1 MKLYIPILLFLLFV
15 IFILFIYPRFD
26 RFTTQA
32 PRIIHLIYFPWD
44 TSTQKL
50 KDDPNDFDH
59 TAYNDLKAANP
70 GYDVKLWT
78 LPVCR
83 QFVQRYYPTYEN
95 DIFNVPR
102 PVMMVDILR
111 LLITYHYGGIY
122 WQYGSKQLVDMGQFL
137 PDTKNDKNVKLFTEI
152 ILTDE
157 FANEMRKEPIRNGQP
172 EEKLRV
178 GTQIFSAIPR
188 HPYLLELFKTS
199 IENTRKYKIIRD
211 YDILFTTGNAMM
223 STVYDQVGK
232 YQKDIEIV
240 DLDQSMR
247 MATISSNGSWR
258 LKKI

>member
-1 MKLYIPILLFLLFV
+1 MKLYIPILLFLLF
-15 IFILFIYPRFD
+15 ILFTLFIYPRFD
-26 RFTTQA
+26 RFTTQV

-44 TSTQKL
+44 SSTQKL
-50 KDDPNDFDH
+50 KDDPNDFDRA
-59 TAYNDLKAANP
+59 AYNELKAANP

-83 QFVQRYYPTYEN
+83 QFVQRYYPAYEN
-95 DIFNVPR
+95 DIFSVPR

-111 LLITYHYGGIY
+111 LLIVYHYGGIY
-122 WQYGSKQLVDMGQFL
+122 WQYGSKQLVDMDQFL
-137 PDTKNDKNVKLFTEI
+137 PKKNVKLFTEI
-152 ILTDE
+152 VLSDE
-157 FANEMRKEPIRNGQP
+157 FANEMRKEPIRNGHP

-188 HPYLLELFKTS
+188 HPYLLELFKTT
-199 IENTRKYKIIRD
+199 IQNTQKYKIIRD

-232 YQKDIEIV
+232 YQV
-240 DLDQSMR
+240 DVELVGVDQSMR

>member
-1 MKLYIPILLFLLFV
+1 MKLYIPILLFLLF
-15 IFILFIYPRFD
+15 ILFTLFIYPRFD
-26 RFTTQA
+26 RFTTQT
-32 PRIIHLIYFPWD
+32 PRIIHLIYLPWD
-44 TSTQKL
+44 STTQKL

-59 TAYNDLKAANP
+59 TAYNELKAANP

-95 DIFNVPR
+95 DIFNAPR

-111 LLITYHYGGIY
+111 LLIVYHYGGIY
-122 WQYGSKQLVDMGQFL
+122 WQYGSKQLVDMDQFL
-137 PDTKNDKNVKLFTEI
+137 PEKNVKLFTEI

-199 IENTRKYKIIRD
+199 IQNTQKYKIIRD

-232 YQKDIEIV
+232 YRVDIELV
-240 DLDQSMR
+240 DVDHSTR

>member
-1 MKLYIPILLFLLFV
+1 MKLYIPILLFLLF
-15 IFILFIYPRFD
+15 ILFALFIYPRFD

-44 TSTQKL
+44 SSTQTL

-59 TAYNDLKAANP
+59 TAYNELKAINP

-78 LPVCR
+78 LPICR

-111 LLITYHYGGIY
+111 LLIVYHYGGIY
-122 WQYGSKQLVDMGQFL
+122 WQYGSKQLVDMDQFL
-137 PDTKNDKNVKLFTEI
+137 PEKKNVKLFTEI
-152 ILTDE
+152 ILSDE

-188 HPYLLELFKTS
+188 HPYLFELFKTS
-199 IENTRKYKIIRD
+199 VQNTGKYRIARD

-232 YQKDIEIV
+232 YRVDIELV
-240 DLDQSMR
+240 DMEQSTR

>member
-1 MKLYIPILLFLLFV
+1 MKLYIPILLFIIFIL
-15 IFILFIYPRFD
+15 FILFIYPRFD
-26 RFTTQA
+26 QFATYA

-44 TSTQKL
+44 SSTQKL
-50 KDDPNDFDH
+50 KDDPNDFDK
-59 TAYNDLKAANP
+59 TAYNELKAKNP
-70 GYDVKLWT
+70 GYDIKLWT
-78 LPVCR
+78 LPKCR
-83 QFVQRYYPTYEN
+83 EFVRRYYPSYEN

-111 LLITYHYGGIY
+111 LLIVYHYGGIY
-122 WQYGSKQLVDMGQFL
+122 WQYGSKQLVDMDQFL
-137 PDTKNDKNVKLFTEI
+137 PDKNHKNVKLFTEI

-188 HPYLLELFKTS
+188 HPYLLELFKTTVQ
-199 IENTRKYKIIRD
+199 NTRKYTIKRD
-211 YDILFTTGNAMM
+211 YDILYTTGNAMM
-223 STVYDQVGK
+223 STVYDKVGK
-232 YQKDIEIV
+232 YRDDIELV
-240 DLDQSMR
+240 SLDHSTR

>member
-1 MKLYIPILLFLLFV
+1 MKYIPILVFLLFI
-15 IFILFIYPRFD
+15 IFALFIYPRFD
-26 RFTTQA
+26 RFTTEA
-32 PRIIHLIYFPWD
+32 PRIIHLIYLPWVS
-44 TSTQKL
+44 STQKL

-59 TAYNDLKAANP
+59 TAYNELKAANP

-83 QFVQRYYPTYEN
+83 QFVQRYYPAYEN

-111 LLITYHYGGIY
+111 LLVVYHYGGIY
-122 WQYGSKQLVDMGQFL
+122 WQYGSKPLVDMDQFL
-137 PDTKNDKNVKLFTEI
+137 PGNNKNVKLFTEI

-157 FANEMRKEPIRNGQP
+157 FANEMSKEPIRNGQP

-178 GTQIFSAIPR
+178 GFAIFSAIPR
-188 HPYLLELFKTS
+188 HPYILELFKTA
-199 IENTRKYKIIRD
+199 IQNTRKYKIIRD
-211 YDILFTTGNAMM
+211 YDILFTTGNAIM

-232 YQKDIEIV
+232 YQKDIELV
-240 DLDQSMR
+240 DIDQSTS
-247 MATISSNGSWR
+247 MATVSSNGSWR

>member
-1 MKLYIPILLFLLFV
+1 MKLYILILLILLFILFA
-15 IFILFIYPRFD
+15 LFIYPRFD

-44 TSTQKL
+44 SSTQKL
-50 KDDPNDFDH
+50 KDDPNHFDR
-59 TAYNDLKAANP
+59 TAYNELKAANP

-83 QFVQRYYPTYEN
+83 QFVQRYYPAYEK
-95 DIFNVPR
+95 DIFSVPR

-111 LLITYHYGGIY
+111 LLIVYHYGGIY
-122 WQYGSKQLVDMGQFL
+122 WQYGSKQLVDMDQFL
-137 PDTKNDKNVKLFTEI
+137 PKKNVKLFTEI
-152 ILTDE
+152 ILSDE

-178 GTQIFSAIPR
+178 GTQLFSAIPR
-188 HPYLLELFKTS
+188 HPYLLELFKTT
-199 IENTRKYKIIRD
+199 IQNTQKYKIIRD

-232 YQKDIEIV
+232 YQV
-240 DLDQSMR
+240 DVELIDVDQSMR